1 MSQEVDDPANKAR
14 EATFSIRTDVRL
26 RRADGFRMLGMYED
40 AEAELARVPPEDR
53 LDEAVLVMK
62 VAVRQDAADWERMR
76 GPASILRGRYP
87 EAVEWWITDA
97 YATRRCESIE
107 AAREILIEGEER
119 HEDDPGIKYNLACYA
134 CRLGDSGTAMRYLM
148 TAISLDSKYKEMAF
162 ADEDLTEVH
171 EILRKTGLAPGN
183 SEE

>member
-1 MSQEVDDPANKAR
+1 MSQEVDNPANKGR

-26 RRADGFRMLGMYED
+26 RRTDGFRMLGMYED
-40 AEAELARVPPEDR
+40 AEAELARV
-53 LDEAVLVMK
+53 
-62 VAVRQDAADWERMR
+62 
-76 GPASILRGRYP
+76 RGRYP
-87 EAVEWWITDA
+87 EAVEWWIADA

-119 HEDDPGIKYNLACYA
+119 HVDDPGIKYNLACYA

-183 SEE
+183 SEK

>member
-53 LDEAVLVMK
+53 LDEEVLVMK

-76 GPASILRGRYP
+76 EPARILRGRYP
-87 EAVEWWITDA
+87 EAVEWWIAEA
-97 YATRRCESIE
+97 YATRRIESIE
-107 AAREILIEGEER
+107 APPE
-119 HEDDPGIKYNLACYA
+119 N
-134 CRLGDSGTAMRYLM
+134 
-148 TAISLDSKYKEMAF
+148 
-162 ADEDLTEVH
+162 
-171 EILRKTGLAPGN
+171 
-183 SEE
+183 